1 MKRIALLVLFG
12 VWLGASACSRTVD
25 NPKRPNVVVISVD
38 TLRSDSLRAYNSSAT
53 PRPVMDGLAE
63 RGHVFVHAYSTA
75 PWTLPSHVSLFTGL
89 YPSHHGVVDGKHA
102 MTDVSSFVQTL
113 RANGYQT
120 IGFGDGGY
128 VSADF
133 GFPRGFEVYDAWRD
147 DKSASAP
154 ISLPR
159 GGKRNFDTTQHVFDR
174 ASAFL
179 RERSSDRPL
188 FLFAHTYAVHDYFRS
203 WLPKEPG
210 KAAAATPESKKRLQC
225 LLGLTPCSPQKWR
238 ELESMYE
245 AGIDAFDR
253 DLGSFLELV
262 ERTLG
267 SNDTFII
274 LLSDHGEGFDHAR
287 NRIHHGGRLHRDQL
301 QVPLLVA
308 GPGIESGRS
317 EELVSLVDIR
327 PSLLELVAVTD
338 DAKHDG
344 RSFVAQ
350 LHDGRSLF
358 ARLVS
363 FFAQPAAKPP
373 EESRDAIMASEHRYY
388 WQSGQRRTVSK
399 PSEEPTTS
407 ARIDA
412 RFWYIKDLDGEQLY
426 RLSDKQQEKSLVE
439 ELNMRRYPNRSSTP
453 RASQRSQVEPS
464 AELIEQLR
472 ALGYV
477 E

>member
-1 MKRIALLVLFG
+1 
-12 VWLGASACSRTVD
+12 
-25 NPKRPNVVVISVD
+25 
-38 TLRSDSLRAYNSSAT
+38 
-53 PRPVMDGLAE
+53 MDGLAE
-63 RGHVFVHAYSTA
+63 RGRVFVHAYSTA
-75 PWTLPSHVSLFTGL
+75 PWTLPAHVSLFTGL

-102 MTDVSSFVQTL
+102 MRGVSSFVQTL

-120 IGFGDGGY
+120 VGFGDGGY
-128 VSADF
+128 LNADF
-133 GFPRGFEVYDAWRD
+133 GFSRGFEVYDDWRD
-147 DKSASAP
+147 DASASGP

-159 GGKRNFDTTQHVFDR
+159 GGKRNFDTTQHLFDR

-188 FLFAHTYAVHDYFRS
+188 FLFAHTFAVHDYFCS

-210 KAAAATPESKKRLQC
+210 KAAAATPESRKRLRC
-225 LLGLTPCSPQKWR
+225 LVGATPCSPQKWR

-267 SNDTFII
+267 SNDTFVI
-274 LLSDHGEGFDHAR
+274 LVSDHGEGFDHAR

-308 GPGIESGRS
+308 GPGIEPGRS

-327 PSLLELVAVTD
+327 PSLLELVSVAD
-338 DAKHDG
+338 DAEHDG

-350 LHDGRSLF
+350 LHERSLF

-363 FFAQPAAKPP
+363 FFAQPAAKPSK
-373 EESRDAIMASEHRYY
+373 ESRDAIMASEHHYY
-388 WQSGQRRTVSK
+388 WEAGKRRAVSK
-399 PSEEPTTS
+399 PSKEPTTS

-412 RFWYIKDLDGEQLY
+412 RFWYIEDLDGEQLY

-439 ELNMRRYPNRSSTP
+439 ELNIRRYPNRSSTP
-453 RASQRSQVEPS
+453 RVSQPSPVEPS

>member
-1 MKRIALLVLFG
+1 
-12 VWLGASACSRTVD
+12 
-25 NPKRPNVVVISVD
+25 
-38 TLRSDSLRAYNSSAT
+38 
-53 PRPVMDGLAE
+53 MDGLAE

-75 PWTLPSHVSLFTGL
+75 PWTLPAHVSLFTGL

-102 MTDVSSFVQTL
+102 MSGVSSFVQTL

-120 IGFGDGGY
+120 VGFGDGGY
-128 VSADF
+128 LKADF
-133 GFPRGFEVYDAWRD
+133 GFSRGFEVYDDWRD
-147 DKSASAP
+147 DASASGP
-154 ISLPR
+154 MSLPR
-159 GGKRNFDTTQHVFDR
+159 GGKRNFDTAQHLFDR

-188 FLFAHTYAVHDYFRS
+188 FLFAHTYAVHSYFRS

-210 KAAAATPESKKRLQC
+210 KVAAATPESKKRLQC
-225 LLGLTPCSPQKWR
+225 LLGVTSCSPQKWR

-308 GPGIESGRS
+308 GPGIEPGRS
-317 EELVSLVDIR
+317 EELVSLVDVR
-327 PSLLELVAVTD
+327 PSLLELVAVAD
-338 DAKHDG
+338 DAEHDG

-350 LHDGRSLF
+350 LRERSLF
-358 ARLVS
+358 ARFVS
-363 FFAQPAAKPP
+363 FFAQPAAKPSK
-373 EESRDAIMASEHRYY
+373 ESRDAIMASEHRYY
-388 WQSGQRRTVSK
+388 WKAGKRRTVSK

-412 RFWYIKDLDGEQLY
+412 RFWYIEDLDGEQLY
-426 RLSDKQQEKSLVE
+426 RLSDKRQEKSLVE

-453 RASQRSQVEPS
+453 RVSQPSQVEPS